1 MVSIGVAMVGLL
13 PLVGLQSTAIQGN
26 RSYRNLTSAVF
37 LAEKK
42 IEYFKNVPFDSL
54 SPVSN
59 QADPNNPLTE
69 IEATGGIFNRVWT
82 IQSYGTSANMKQVT
96 VTVNWRD
103 GLGSHSIPLDT
114 IVAKLVGHAGD
125 GKRSKPGSCCH

>member
-1 MVSIGVAMVGLL
+1 MVSIAIAMVGLL
-13 PLVGLQSTAIQGN
+13 PLVGLQNTAIQGN

-37 LAEKK
+37 LAQKK
-42 IEYFKNVPFDSL
+42 IEYFKNVPFASL
-54 SPVSN
+54 SPVIN
-59 QADPNNPLTE
+59 QADPNNPMTE

-82 IQSYGTSANMKQVT
+82 VQSYGTSANMKQVT

-114 IVAKLVGHAGD
+114 IVTK
-125 GKRSKPGSCCH
+125 